1 MRSPMKKVF
10 LACLVFLLVIG
21 VGVFVALNTLVHK
34 GIEAIGSDTTKTDV
48 DVEGVRIR
56 LLSGHAEMSKLVIGN
71 PRGYSTPYALKCEK
85 IVVDFDPHSVFSD
98 ALIIQQILIDEP
110 SVMYEA
116 SMKGSNI
123 NALSRTIDSY
133 GRDERPANVKE
144 KQEKQGSAVI
154 KKLLIKKGQ
163 VHINAALTVAL
174 PEIEMK
180 DLGREGQEMQVSDIV
195 MMVSGTI
202 SRTVL
207 TAVSSGR
214 PLIEDASRTVGNVL
228 SLGVKT
234 GGDSVG
240 KVLGGI
246 KGIIGG
252 DK

>member
-1 MRSPMKKVF
+1 MRSLMKKVF
-10 LACLVFLLVIG
+10 LASLVFLLVIG
-21 VGVFVALNTLVHK
+21 IGVFIALNTLVHK
-34 GIEAIGSDTTKTDV
+34 GIETIGSDITKTDV
-48 DVEGVRIR
+48 DVDDVRIR
-56 LLSGHAEMSKLVIGN
+56 LLSGHAEISRLVIGN
-71 PRGYSTPYALKCEK
+71 PQGYSTPYALKCSK
-85 IVVDFDPHSVFSD
+85 IAIDFDPHSVFLD
-98 ALIIQQILIDEP
+98 ALIIQQILIEEP

-133 GRDERPANVKE
+133 GRDEGSAKVKDE
-144 KQEKQGSAVI
+144 QKKQGNAVI

-180 DLGREGQEMQVSDIV
+180 DIGREGQEMQVSDIV

>member
-1 MRSPMKKVF
+1 MRSLMKKVF

-21 VGVFVALNTLVHK
+21 IGVFIALNTLVHK
-34 GIEAIGSDTTKTDV
+34 GIETIGSDITKTDV
-48 DVEGVRIR
+48 DIESVRIR
-56 LLSGHAEMSKLVIGN
+56 LLSGHAEISRPVIGN
-71 PRGYSTPYALKCEK
+71 PRGYSTPYALSCEK
-85 IVVDFDPHSVFSD
+85 IAVDFDPQSVFSD
-98 ALIIQQILIDEP
+98 ALIIQQILIEEP

-133 GRDERPANVKE
+133 GRDEGPANVKE

-195 MMVSGTI
+195 MMVFGTI

-214 PLIEDASRTVGNVL
+214 PLIEDASRTVGNIL
-228 SLGVKT
+228 SQGVKT

-246 KGIIGG
+246 KGIIGS